1 MSLLSAK
8 SCDVYRGIVY
18 RTPEFYDY
26 FMQSTAARY
35 GSGGLP
41 YRSRTCPSGV
51 SGDHPMEHDSPTRA
65 LPHCDLGRPK
75 ISSKARS
82 SCA

>member
-1 MSLLSAK
+1 MTLLLFQSAPAFPKTSALFLLQDWRDLMSLLSSK

-35 GSGGLP
+35 G
-41 YRSRTCPSGV
+41 
-51 SGDHPMEHDSPTRA
+51 TR
-65 LPHCDLGRPK
+65 L
-75 ISSKARS
+75 
-82 SCA
+82 